1 MRGSY
6 CICYSTEKWLVSLCS
21 LVSVGED
28 NFFPQLLPIL
38 QEYKEIQQQHM
49 IISKS
54 LCRKVQGFSAYFVF
68 KDILSSVAH
77 YNKLILFSPLIY
89 SEFISEPK
97 VPLFLLN

>member
-1 MRGSY
+1 M
-6 CICYSTEKWLVSLCS
+6 CS

-38 QEYKEIQQQHM
+38 QEYKETQQQHM

-77 YNKLILFSPLIY
+77 YNELILFSPLIY

>member
-1 MRGSY
+1 
-6 CICYSTEKWLVSLCS
+6 
-21 LVSVGED
+21 
-28 NFFPQLLPIL
+28 
-38 QEYKEIQQQHM
+38 M